1 MKGWLKHWDETKRL
15 TREEAIKILNL
26 PKEDVD
32 DLIACAYA
40 LRTKYKGKKVSV
52 QLLTNVRSGNC
63 SQNCAYCAQS
73 CESHAAIEKYRRV
86 SDEKLYGDNDLV
98 DDKHLARHC
107 IGLSGIQFSDAEIE
121 DLAERIRE
129 MKKKGTQICCSIGFL
144 TEKQARLLKDAGLDR
159 INHNLKS
166 SRRFY
171 PEICTTHTYE
181 QRVANIHMLQ
191 DIGFEICSGGIIGM
205 GESMEDR
212 IDLALMLRELGIKSI
227 PINILNPIP
236 GTPLEGTARLEDE
249 EILTTIALFRFIQ
262 PDAYLRFAGG
272 RMLISHLETEAI
284 QAGINAAIVGDLLTT
299 LGSKVK
305 EDMEKVKALGFETEG
320 KSKNLKI

>member
-1 MKGWLKHWDETKRL
+1 
-15 TREEAIKILNL
+15 
-26 PKEDVD
+26 
-32 DLIACAYA
+32 
-40 LRTKYKGKKVSV
+40 
-52 QLLTNVRSGNC
+52 
-63 SQNCAYCAQS
+63 
-73 CESHAAIEKYRRV
+73 
-86 SDEKLYGDNDLV
+86 
-98 DDKHLARHC
+98 
-107 IGLSGIQFSDAEIE
+107 
-121 DLAERIRE
+121 
-129 MKKKGTQICCSIGFL
+129 
-144 TEKQARLLKDAGLDR
+144 
-159 INHNLKS
+159 
-166 SRRFY
+166 
-171 PEICTTHTYE
+171 
-181 QRVANIHMLQ
+181 
-191 DIGFEICSGGIIGM
+191 M

-284 QAGINAAIVGDLLTT
+284 QAGINAAIVGDLLKKASAISAAAALREET
-299 LGSKVK
+299 GFFVK

>member
-1 MKGWLKHWDETKRL
+1 ME
-15 TREEAIKILNL
+15 
-26 PKEDVD
+26 V
-32 DLIACAYA
+32 
-40 LRTKYKGKKVSV
+40 
-52 QLLTNVRSGNC
+52 
-63 SQNCAYCAQS
+63 
-73 CESHAAIEKYRRV
+73 
-86 SDEKLYGDNDLV
+86 
-98 DDKHLARHC
+98 
-107 IGLSGIQFSDAEIE
+107 
-121 DLAERIRE
+121 
-129 MKKKGTQICCSIGFL
+129 
-144 TEKQARLLKDAGLDR
+144 
-159 INHNLKS
+159 
-166 SRRFY
+166 
-171 PEICTTHTYE
+171 
-181 QRVANIHMLQ
+181 
-191 DIGFEICSGGIIGM
+191 CSGGIIGM

-236 GTPLEGTARLEDE
+236 GTARLEDE